1 MNSFFSSRVSKFN
14 FNILMAFSTFS
25 ICVFSI
31 PMSAYPQEVCI
42 KTALSQVVCGKP
54 VEKPS
59 FKSNQADSSE
69 NHHKSEPSRPSN
81 QNTSSPCQRTARPR
95 YLCILDEG

>member
-14 FNILMAFSTFS
+14 FYILIIFNTFS
-25 ICVFSI
+25 ICMFSI

-42 KTALSQVVCGKP
+42 KTASSQVLCGNA

-59 FKSNQADSSE
+59 SKSNQADISE
-69 NHHKSEPSRPSN
+69 NHHKSEPSPPLN
-81 QNTSSPCQRTARPR
+81 QNTSGPCQRTARPR
-95 YLCILDEG
+95 YLCLWDEG